1 MISRSDSVVILTFK
15 IQETSNAPDVTPT
28 AQDSTESRPIQSE
41 STSPVKAKKTPT
53 IAEKNTLYHDEMNVE
68 GTNVLVDKTNLLPPP
83 TTVPTQK
90 RVAKRKRSLP
100 TTITTPLATFS
111 HTSQEDA
118 DLEELK
124 RFIENK
130 ENTSE

>member
-1 MISRSDSVVILTFK
+1 
-15 IQETSNAPDVTPT
+15 
-28 AQDSTESRPIQSE
+28 
-41 STSPVKAKKTPT
+41 VKAKKTPT
-53 IAEKNTLYHDEMNVE
+53 TEKKFHHDEMNVE

-100 TTITTPLATFS
+100 TKITTPLATSS